1 MKRILMAGAA
11 LMAVSIAA
19 APTAEAGLLQIV
31 GGTPGQIPGGGVNE
45 LLGPL
50 FGVTSLDGYFGANLT
65 VTGASELVFDYF
77 GFEAGY
83 ENRFLVNGA
92 VQFSTEDVDPES
104 DNIEYA
110 LGLDFPFES
119 SQLLAPANGFVPFSF
134 FVQTVGQGVANGANN
149 PNQLGNINFFL
160 TTALPGSPSP
170 DTADVVYLWL
180 DDAGG
185 DASGHPDDD
194 NHDDMLIRITAIASP
209 PSVPEPASLAMFGM
223 ALAGL
228 GLMRRRSGSGT

>member
-11 LMAVSIAA
+11 LAALSIAA

-50 FGVTSLDGYFGANLT
+50 FGVASLDGYFGANLT
-65 VTGASELVFDYF
+65 VNGASELVFDYF

-92 VQFSTEDVDPES
+92 TQFSTEDVDPES
-104 DNIEYA
+104 DDIEYA
-110 LGLDFPFES
+110 LGLDFPLES

-134 FVQTVGQGVANGANN
+134 FVQTLGQGVANGANN

-170 DTADVVYLWL
+170 DTADVIYVWL
-180 DDAGG
+180 DDTGG

-194 NHDDMLIRITAIASP
+194 NHDDMLIRITAYATD
-209 PSVPEPASLAMFGM
+209 VPEPASLAMFGM

-228 GLMRRRSGSGT
+228 GLLRRRSRPGA